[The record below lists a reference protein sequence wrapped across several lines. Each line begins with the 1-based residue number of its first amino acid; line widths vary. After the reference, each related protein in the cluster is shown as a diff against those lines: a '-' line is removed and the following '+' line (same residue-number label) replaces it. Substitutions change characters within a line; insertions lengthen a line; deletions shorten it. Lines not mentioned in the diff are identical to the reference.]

1 MTRQII
7 QDRRIA
13 KEIRIRADF
22 AQSSS
27 SIVWQDIDDDPSDDT
42 WHHSSY
48 QVADARHDE
57 KEALRLVRNFLAK
70 D

>member
-1 MTRQII
+1 MTRKIF

-22 AQSSS
+22 DQSSS
-27 SIVWQDIDDDPSDDT
+27 SIGWQDIDDDPSDET
-42 WHHSSY
+42 WHHTPY

-57 KEALRLVRNFLAK
+57 KEALRLVRDHLAK

>member
-1 MTRQII
+1 MTRQIF

-22 AQSSS
+22 AQAASP
-27 SIVWQDIDDDPSDDT
+27 IGWQDIDDDPEEPT
-42 WHHSSY
+42 WHGTPF

-57 KEALRLVRNFLAK
+57 KAALRLVRDHLDK

>member
-1 MTRQII
+1 MTRRIF

-22 AQSSS
+22 DQASSPIS
-27 SIVWQDIDDDPSDDT
+27 WQDIDDDPEEQT
-42 WHHSSY
+42 WHHTPY

-57 KEALRLVRNFLAK
+57 KEALRLVRDHLAK